1 MTLRE
6 VALGAISRN
15 EGTWLELCLE
25 MVQGRVKR
33 GAYVDSGS
41 PDGSVAVALAWQAEV
56 VVLDMQ
62 RPFTAARA
70 GLLAQLHTAA
80 QAPSLHS
87 DAEATAAADWKT
99 PQTAIENL
107 IAQMWSETLS
117 VDRGDT
123 RDNYSDAG
131 CTCDMCARRRFERRR
146 VVSQRLHS
154 PPLGRQ
160 PHRGGGPAGG
170 HTGLLQEPHVGVL
183 AEGILSHLESAC
195 VQCSAHAVSVAA
207 RAMQAET
214 LAHSRLNVTRPG
226 GYADGRVLGMLH
238 QVPKYSGVLMP
249 LDHAWRVLVVI
260 VNYRTAKLVVACLRS
275 LHRAALAQAQRP
287 TYVWLVNPDTLVR
300 RGALAASL
308 NFMERHPRVGVA
320 GGRLEDEGG
329 RRWPYAFRF
338 PSLWRETDDGLRLG
352 IVSRW
357 LARYR
362 IVRCM
367 GDEPAPM
374 DCISGA
380 NFMLRTALI
389 DAIGLMDERYFLYF
403 EETDDCHQAQR
414 AGWQCW
420 YVPDAR
426 VLHIAGQSGG
436 ISSKL
441 QAQRRLPVYWLE
453 SRRRYFVKNQG
464 WWYAVLV
471 VLAWI
476 LTFAADRLRK
486 GVQRKQDFDSSW
498 RLWDF
503 IHNSALVKT

>member
-1 MTLRE
+1 
-6 VALGAISRN
+6 
-15 EGTWLELCLE
+15 
-25 MVQGRVKR
+25 
-33 GAYVDSGS
+33 
-41 PDGSVAVALAWQAEV
+41 
-56 VVLDMQ
+56 
-62 RPFTAARA
+62 
-70 GLLAQLHTAA
+70 
-80 QAPSLHS
+80 
-87 DAEATAAADWKT
+87 
-99 PQTAIENL
+99 
-107 IAQMWSETLS
+107 
-117 VDRGDT
+117 
-123 RDNYSDAG
+123 
-131 CTCDMCARRRFERRR
+131 
-146 VVSQRLHS
+146 
-154 PPLGRQ
+154 
-160 PHRGGGPAGG
+160 
-170 HTGLLQEPHVGVL
+170 
-183 AEGILSHLESAC
+183 
-195 VQCSAHAVSVAA
+195 
-207 RAMQAET
+207 
-214 LAHSRLNVTRPG
+214 
-226 GYADGRVLGMLH
+226 
-238 QVPKYSGVLMP
+238 
-249 LDHAWRVLVVI
+249 
-260 VNYRTAKLVVACLRS
+260 
-275 LHRAALAQAQRP
+275 
-287 TYVWLVNPDTLVR
+287 
-300 RGALAASL
+300 
-308 NFMERHPRVGVA
+308 
-320 GGRLEDEGG
+320 
-329 RRWPYAFRF
+329 
-338 PSLWRETDDGLRLG
+338 
-352 IVSRW
+352 
-357 LARYR
+357 
-362 IVRCM
+362 M